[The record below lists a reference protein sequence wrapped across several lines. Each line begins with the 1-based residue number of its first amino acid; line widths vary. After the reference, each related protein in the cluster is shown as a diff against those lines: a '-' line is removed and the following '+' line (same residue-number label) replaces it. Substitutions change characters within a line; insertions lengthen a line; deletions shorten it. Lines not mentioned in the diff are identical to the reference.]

1 MAEGEKLG
9 ITAVFDSDAFS
20 KGLAKYN
27 ADIEAAAKMTD
38 KDAASMGVSWN
49 DATKRFHD
57 TANKMVPFA
66 DVLGKDI
73 PAGAKDA
80 TSALAG
86 FSGGAGVMTGVIT
99 GLVTSGTTFLLNSLT
114 QIAGAAANAGKAI
127 SDFVKESTQGAARG
141 EELGLAAQYMGQ
153 QAGYTARQVSDL
165 TQQLIA
171 AGVTDDI
178 AGEAISKLA
187 QNDLDLAKATEL
199 LKVAQGG
206 SIMTGRAVTDVY
218 MDMITAVSYGMPRVL
233 KQYGITLDQTKANEA
248 YAKSLGRNVKSLTE
262 EETKQAGL
270 NAVLEKGAGL
280 QGVYAEA
287 MKLPAAQLRD
297 LTGVLIPKLMDAV
310 GTPFQDAFMEAV
322 SAVSRLVVW
331 ITTAISEGGALY
343 PVMTA
348 LAAAASVIADTLG
361 GLADA
366 ALAAGDALFGSLGGS
381 MGKTANSAVIWGTN
395 IVTSLANGMMQ
406 GAADAMN
413 AAMNFISDLLSGW
426 LSPGSP
432 PKVAPDID
440 KWGADAIG
448 TWLGGFSQAD
458 FSALNEIQGPL
469 QSALNLAFGSA
480 GKGAASEAFNQ
491 LSAEILT
498 AIDAGEMSAQLF
510 QDITAAG
517 GQYGE
522 QIALLVRDQVALT
535 AATREQ
541 AAAQQALTEAQNRGA
556 AAGVKVSA
564 GIKEYNAML
573 RRGASKEAL
582 AVKLAEIKASEK
594 EKALADQQGAAAQVS
609 VDAASDK
616 VSALKET
623 VALQAAIV
631 AQQQKLAQAAAV
643 AGAGVGAGAGA
654 LAKAGGGAGGGGAGG
669 GAGVDQVSLD
679 MKKKTGSLG
688 ANLGETIDKMKTD
701 ITAKFNE
708 LWKSVADTAS
718 TLWEQIKVYLGP
730 AMNNIRD
737 TLAEMNKWW
746 SNHKEEIGRFVDGV
760 IATLGRF
767 GKFVGD
773 LLAPAVHG
781 GLGLITGYVKA
792 FWQEMNGD
800 FDGAQVTR
808 LTSWTLFWLD
818 MKKSFKV
825 FYNGSISLMEN
836 YFNTWRTFFDN
847 IKKVVENF
855 VEDVKTAFTSVDWTL
870 LGAAVMNGI
879 RQGIIDR
886 VNSVVGDAVNAAN
899 SIISGIRDR
908 MGISSPSKVMAQLG
922 EQTMAGLAQGI
933 TRTASVPAMAAA
945 RAASAIPMAMTP
957 VMSGATNNINMN
969 MGGVS
974 IYNPMNMAMFESM
987 LTRVMRGAK

>member
-27 ADIEAAAKMTD
+27 ADIEAATKMTD
-38 KDAASMGVSWN
+38 KDASAMGVSWN

-57 TANKMVPFA
+57 AANKMVPFA
-66 DVLGKDI
+66 DVLGKGI

-218 MDMITAVSYGMPRVL
+218 MDMITAVSYGMPRAL

-322 SAVSRLVVW
+322 TAVSRLVVW

-413 AAMNFISDLLSGW
+413 SAMNFISDLLSGW

-458 FSALNEIQGPL
+458 FSTLNEIQGPL
-469 QSALNLAFGSA
+469 QSALNLAFGAA

-522 QIALLVRDQVALT
+522 QIALLVQDQVALT
-535 AATREQ
+535 AATREL

-573 RRGASKEAL
+573 RSGAGKEAL
-582 AVKLAEIKASEK
+582 AAKLAEIKASEK

-623 VALQAAIV
+623 VALQSAIV

-654 LAKAGGGAGGGGAGG
+654 GALDKAGGGGGGGVVVPT
-669 GAGVDQVSLD
+669 VDD
-679 MKKKTGSLG
+679 IFEAKKGGSLKD
-688 ANLGETIDKMKTD
+688 NLAETIDKMKTD

-825 FYNGSISLMEN
+825 FYDGSISLMEN
-836 YFNTWRTFFDN
+836 YFKTWRTFFDN
-847 IKKVVENF
+847 IKKVVEDF
-855 VEDVKTAFTSVDWTL
+855 VENVKTAFTSVDWTL
-870 LGAAVMNGI
+870 LGAVVMDGLRKGI
-879 RQGIIDR
+879 TDR
-886 VNSVVGDAVNAAN
+886 VNSVVGDAITAAN
-899 SIISGIRDR
+899 DIINSIKDR

-987 LTRVMRGAK
+987 LTRVMKGAR